1 MFTACEN
8 MDLMETQGPQGEQ
21 GETGLQGEPGEEGL
35 DSNTCVMPYN
45 TIIMQYEWGQAETW
59 RHSCINTADTSYK
72 DCIQTAKF
80 NHHGCLDHHWNGE
93 EEEKHQGCL
102 DNLYIQKSACEDNLQ
117 DDENICRKWHAKRV
131 NKIPLR
137 VCGTRIFD
145 NSNGGLPENE
155 DGDLEY
161 IMMDEEDFD
170 GDGISNWYEF
180 LMGYNPCS
188 SKSFGS
194 CIDDATLDYDADG
207 IPNWEDPYPLCNME
221 DPGEYH
227 SDCV

>member
-1 MFTACEN
+1 MGP
-8 MDLMETQGPQGEQ
+8 QGPQGEQ

-35 DSNTCVMPYN
+35 DGNICAISWN
-45 TIIMQYEWGQAETW
+45 TISMQYEWVQAEVD

-93 EEEKHQGCL
+93 EEPKHQGCL
-102 DNLYIQKSACEDNLQ
+102 DNLYIQKSACEDNWQ
-117 DDENICRKWHAKRV
+117 DSENNCQNLYAKRV

-137 VCGTRIFD
+137 VCDTRIFD
-145 NSNGGLPENE
+145 NSNGGLPEDE
-155 DGDLEY
+155 DGNLES
-161 IMMDEEDFD
+161 MMMVEEDFD
-170 GDGISNWYEF
+170 GDGISNWEEF

-188 SKSFGS
+188 SISFG
-194 CIDDATLDYDADG
+194 CIDDATLDYDNDG
-207 IPNWEDPYPLCNME
+207 IPNWEDPYPLCNIE
-221 DPGEYH
+221 EPSEYH